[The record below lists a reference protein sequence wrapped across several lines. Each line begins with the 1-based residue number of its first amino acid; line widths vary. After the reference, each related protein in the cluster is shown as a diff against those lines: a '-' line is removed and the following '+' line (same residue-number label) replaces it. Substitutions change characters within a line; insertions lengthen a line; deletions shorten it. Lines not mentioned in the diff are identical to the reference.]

1 MNLKL
6 VTIITLLVLAGIFVI
21 QNTEVVELHFLFWT
35 MTMSRALMFVLL
47 VFIGVAIGWLL
58 HVHLL
63 HKMQHKR

>member
-6 VTIITLLVLAGIFVI
+6 VAIITLLVLAGIFVI

-47 VFIGVAIGWLL
+47 VLIGVAIGWLL